1 MASKEC
7 IAVIDGL
14 LDIFEKEQTQQVVPT
29 KATPIPTQTKQY
41 KWDWNT
47 KLNASPFRREMKRL
61 KADSKANPSRKS
73 SNRTFRH
80 QLKAQEKEL
89 LIDFQMKCD
98 AAKIWI
104 NEAHQNYADS
114 SQTNE
119 DNPVILQQIAI
130 QRKQEKVETIDQF
143 WEELICYETVFVQN
157 ETIRR
162 QNETMAQLE
171 KQMKEL
177 QGQTAAIDVNT
188 EQQSADLNGKKSRK
202 KRKKKKKKADK
213 DEYQGLIGYF
223 NRPKPKKTKKKKK
236 SNVKET
242 KANEAI
248 KTEKQSDGDQGGFL
262 SYSYVPKLNDDDDEK
277 KQKETMTV
285 KDKGEVIGPKH
296 VQKEKEKVKAK
307 KGSMKGGFLKGGTN
321 GLYNDKK
328 QDSEL
333 TVDEKNI
340 KNRKHIEE
348 MGFADAVDKPF
359 YTWERPKEE
368 RMNYQKETNAN
379 ANQ

>member
-171 KQMKEL
+171 KQMK
-177 QGQTAAIDVNT
+177 DVNT
-188 EQQSADLNGKKSRK
+188 KQ
-202 KRKKKKKKADK
+202 
-213 DEYQGLIGYF
+213 QGLIGYF
-223 NRPKPKKTKKKKK
+223 NRPKPKKK